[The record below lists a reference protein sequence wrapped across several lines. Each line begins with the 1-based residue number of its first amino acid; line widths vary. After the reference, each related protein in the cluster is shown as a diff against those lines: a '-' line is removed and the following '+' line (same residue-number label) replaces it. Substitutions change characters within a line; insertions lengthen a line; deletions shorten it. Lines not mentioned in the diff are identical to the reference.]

1 MIERRRRIVWSL
13 ILVSIVCVLW
23 HILANCIDY
32 WVFELLLIIT
42 MFTLFVMIGSL
53 LISDEEF

>member
-1 MIERRRRIVWSL
+1 MIERRRRIAWSL
-13 ILVSIVCVLW
+13 ILVGIVCVLW
-23 HILANCIDY
+23 HILASYIDY